1 MMKVLRD
8 AGQHARAGT
17 DRTAASRPTAKPWY
31 SSHRQPPA
39 PARSP
44 HGARRAGAR
53 AAQHPR
59 EPRIS
64 LGGHGRELGRLF
76 PDVRHAANHVE
87 RGLGDVIAGARQH
100 LLEVVDGGLEVHESP
115 RSASKDLGHE
125 EGLRQEALH
134 LPSARDG
141 ELVLLAQLVHAE
153 DGDDVLER
161 LVVLQD
167 LLGAAGDVVVALPDD
182 RGVQHAGGGVQ
193 GVDRRVDAELRDLSR
208 QHRRGVEV
216 REGGGRRRVGQVVG
230 RHVHSLHRGDGALL
244 GGGDALLQG
253 CQVCGQRG
261 LVADRAGNAPE
272 QC

>member
-125 EGLRQEALH
+125 EGLRQEALY
-134 LPSARDG
+134 LPSTRDG
-141 ELVLLAQLVHAE
+141 QLVLFAQLVHAE

-193 GVDRRVDAELRDLSR
+193 GVDRRVDAELRNLAR
-208 QHRRGVEV
+208 QHRRGVQVSE
-216 REGGGRRRVGQVVG
+216 RGGRSRIGQVVSG
-230 RHVHSLHRGDGALL
+230 HVDGLHRRDGALL